1 MTIICNYHNSMIE
14 NIIESPLRKIVQH
27 ISCARPDIFNRIGP
41 HTNKVFL
48 IDPINIPFV
57 FILTPQRENPNLKIL
72 SRNKIP
78 EHDARISAT
87 FLTLF
92 KMIDGQ
98 LDGDALF
105 FTRDLT
111 IEGDTEAVVCLRN
124 ALDDLDGS
132 IIDDIATLFPIL
144 GAPVLSFL
152 QNKKV

>member
-1 MTIICNYHNSMIE
+1 MIE
-14 NIIESPLRKIVQH
+14 RAIQPLLEKIVRYV
-27 ISCARPDIFNRIGP
+27 SRTRPDIFNRIGP

-48 IDPINIPFV
+48 IDPVNLPFV
-57 FILTPQRENPNLKIL
+57 LILAPQIETPNLKIF
-72 SRNKIP
+72 SRHKIP
-78 EHDARISAT
+78 EHDAHISGT

-105 FTRDLT
+105 FTRDLK

-144 GAPVLSFL
+144 GRPLLSFL
-152 QNKKV
+152 QNKKNGRQ